1 MSFDRKSHHGRIS
14 LQASRNFVQSLIK
27 PTILPILTSVSR
39 DEEAKVPFP
48 WSAFLSQPLF
58 HPKHK
63 LILNPQKFRQ
73 VYQVR
78 LLESCLRKFPSTN
91 FWQMRDK

>member
-1 MSFDRKSHHGRIS
+1 VSFDRQSHPGGIS
-14 LQASRNFVQSLIK
+14 LEASRNSAQSRAK
-27 PTILPILTSVSR
+27 QTIIPILTIVSR

-48 WSAFLSQPLF
+48 WSAFLSQPVF

-63 LILNPQKFRQ
+63 LILNPHKFRQ
-73 VYQVR
+73 VYEVR

-91 FWQMRDK
+91 FWKMRDK